1 MCWEMMAEVAFVRC
15 VKGSITIWYDIAFD
29 ATITQTDPSPEAAA
43 SCLIFMSGNQVIFSQ
58 HFPALKMVVDVC
70 SPYPYQN

>member
-1 MCWEMMAEVAFVRC
+1 MCWEMMAEVAFVRW

-43 SCLIFMSGNQVIFSQ
+43 SCLIFMSKQAIR
-58 HFPALKMVVDVC
+58 
-70 SPYPYQN
+70 